1 MLTKK
6 QVKANIAR
14 LQGGLVYRGEVTGV
28 RQTYYVFE
36 AEGSFFVLSFAR
48 SEAKY
53 GSGYFN
59 VVDAGAVEY
68 VRSRFAGRKAVTA
81 KDVVQRARRTAH
93 APTSLV
99 ALNVLYVLVAL
110 GEAEIV
116 QQGER
121 GELVFA
127 LRAGHKKRAA

>member
-1 MLTKK
+1 MLTKR

-14 LQGGLVYRGEVTGV
+14 LQGGLVYRGEVSGV
-28 RQTYYVFE
+28 RQTYYIFE

-48 SEAKY
+48 SESKP

-59 VVDAGAVEY
+59 VVDAEAVEY
-68 VRSRFAGRKAVTA
+68 VRSRFAGKRAVTA
-81 KDVVQRARRTAH
+81 KDVVHRARRTAH
-93 APTSLV
+93 APTSLI

-116 QQGER
+116 QQGENR
-121 GELVFA
+121 ALVFA
-127 LRAGHKKRAA
+127 MRPGTRKRAA

>member
-1 MLTKK
+1 MLTKR

-14 LQGGLVYRGEVTGV
+14 LQGGLVYRGEVSGV

-36 AEGSFFVLSFAR
+36 AESSFFVLSFAR
-48 SEAKY
+48 SESKY

-59 VVDAGAVEY
+59 VVDAGAVQY
-68 VRSRFAGRKAVTA
+68 VRSRFAGQRAVTA
-81 KDVVQRARRTAH
+81 KEVAHRARRTSH
-93 APTSLV
+93 APTSLI

-116 QQGER
+116 QQGANR
-121 GELVFA
+121 ELVFTM
-127 LRAGHKKRAA
+127 RPGKK